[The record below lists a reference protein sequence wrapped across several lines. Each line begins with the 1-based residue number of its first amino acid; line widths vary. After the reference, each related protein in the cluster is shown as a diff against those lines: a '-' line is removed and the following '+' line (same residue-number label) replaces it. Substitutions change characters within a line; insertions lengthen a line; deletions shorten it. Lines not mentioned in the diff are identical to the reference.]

1 MFLIFSLNSWNS
13 PSTSSSSRLK
23 FSMLNISINKYII
36 ILLWILLGFNSNIK
50 FIKGENDL
58 SANIKN
64 RKYFD
69 FVSTKANLKKGKINF
84 HCRYIPQ
91 QGRIRGAWGY
101 GPPPWESWDE
111 GGKSYNST
119 FIHCKQKTLCY
130 WLLEYNKII
139 HLTIIK
145 GETLNWRESIKDKV
159 EEYKYS
165 VDREFTVVEFVN
177 LYLSVKRVRR
187 DRMLLLWKLN
197 I

>member
-91 QGRIRGAWGY
+91 QGRIRGPGGTA
-101 GPPPWESWDE
+101 PPP
-111 GGKSYNST
+111 GN
-119 FIHCKQKTLCY
+119 
-130 WLLEYNKII
+130 LEM
-139 HLTIIK
+139 K
-145 GETLNWRESIKDKV
+145 GENRTI
-159 EEYKYS
+159 
-165 VDREFTVVEFVN
+165 
-177 LYLSVKRVRR
+177 
-187 DRMLLLWKLN
+187 LLLFIVNKKPCVTDFLN
-197 I
+197 ITK